1 METFNKCTTV
11 ELDKETRL
19 SLDFNKRLSGRPV
32 IFNVRDTVQC
42 DHPRLY
48 SFILRKRHVH
58 THKYPQFF
66 IDIRIKQRI
75 TQII

>member
-19 SLDFNKRLSGRPV
+19 SLDFNKRLSERPV
-32 IFNVRDTVQC
+32 ICNVRDTVQC
-42 DHPRLY
+42 DHPNLY
-48 SFILRKRHVH
+48 SFIRRKRHVY
-58 THKYPQFF
+58 THKYPQFV